1 MKTLLSFLICIFVMT
16 SSVSCSHNSDWDEL
30 PSPIAEFISRY
41 FPGQGVEDYG
51 ETNDVYHVRLRN
63 SVALSF
69 NRIYS
74 WITVNGYGETL
85 PEMFLFDQ
93 LPPALYEYIQE
104 ISRLNSV
111 YSVHR
116 DKTSYSV
123 NMLDNAVVY
132 NIKTGLI
139 SEVTTNS

>member
-1 MKTLLSFLICIFVMT
+1 MKTLLSFLICTFVMT

-30 PSPIAEFISRY
+30 PSPIAEFLSRY

-51 ETNDVYHVRLRN
+51 ETNEVYHVRLRN
-63 SVALSF
+63 SAALSF
-69 NRIYS
+69 NRNYS
-74 WITVNGYGETL
+74 WITVNGYGGTL

-93 LPPALYEYIQE
+93 LPPALYEYIQG
-104 ISRLNSV
+104 ISRLKSV

-123 NMLDNAVVY
+123 NMLDYVVVY
-132 NIKTGLI
+132 NIRTGRI
-139 SEVTTNS
+139 SEVITGL